1 MLESGLEH
9 FLSAHENI
17 LRGRRVGLVT
27 HAAAV
32 TRALVTS
39 VDALRQAR
47 VRVTALFGPEHGFD
61 GAGADAVAIDDAR
74 DARSGLPVY
83 SLYGKTKEPNADMLR
98 QVDVLVFD
106 MQDVGARFYTFIS
119 TLAFILR
126 AAEKFAKPV
135 IVLDRPNPINGIHI
149 EGPSVDAGFESFISY
164 IPTPIRHG
172 LTPGELARFMA
183 NTLYRNVELQII
195 SLRGWERRMWFD
207 ETGLPWIPLSP
218 GMPRFET
225 TLAYPGTCLLEG
237 TNISEGRGTALPFEI
252 CGAPWLDGYALAQT
266 LNQLNLPG
274 ARFRAHA
281 FTPTDS
287 KHRGVKCDGV
297 QIHIANRNALR
308 PVYVG
313 LHILAACRAQNP
325 ERFEFLATSW
335 EGAAP
340 HLDLLVGNARVREG
354 LQTNAPIDDLAAEW
368 EKSAAAFRAARAPT
382 LLYPEIT
389 SSV

>member
-47 VRVTALFGPEHGFD
+47 VRVTALFGSEHGFD

-126 AAEKFAKPV
+126 AAEKFTKPV

-252 CGAPWLDGYALAQT
+252 CGARGWTAT
-266 LNQLNLPG
+266 
-274 ARFRAHA
+274 RSR
-281 FTPTDS
+281 
-287 KHRGVKCDGV
+287 KH
-297 QIHIANRNALR
+297 
-308 PVYVG
+308 
-313 LHILAACRAQNP
+313 
-325 ERFEFLATSW
+325 
-335 EGAAP
+335 
-340 HLDLLVGNARVREG
+340 
-354 LQTNAPIDDLAAEW
+354 
-368 EKSAAAFRAARAPT
+368 
-382 LLYPEIT
+382 
-389 SSV
+389 